1 MIFYPE
7 PVGSVSPK
15 VNIGDGLIFR
25 KDIGQTLDL
34 LCPAQAFPV
43 PVIRY
48 CIMNL
53 AKFLI
58 HSLEYKTFA
67 SAESRLMI
75 TLTFIIKFAIFWI
88 VYSEPIGSVAPK
100 VNIGEDLKSVK
111 AEMTKDLTL
120 LCAAQAYPMPVF
132 RFV

>member
-1 MIFYPE
+1 MKAFWDCVHFHFFLVVNIQFYMFVRLVYIMNNFMITYPE

-48 CIMNL
+48 ITIFMNL
-53 AKFLI
+53 AFNLLYAK
-58 HSLEYKTFA
+58 
-67 SAESRLMI
+67 
-75 TLTFIIKFAIFWI
+75 IKFGFI
-88 VYSEPIGSVAPK
+88 
-100 VNIGEDLKSVK
+100 N
-111 AEMTKDLTL
+111 
-120 LCAAQAYPMPVF
+120 
-132 RFV
+132 

>member
-48 CIMNL
+48 ITSCTMNL
-53 AKFLI
+53 A
-58 HSLEYKTFA
+58 
-67 SAESRLMI
+67 
-75 TLTFIIKFAIFWI
+75 
-88 VYSEPIGSVAPK
+88 
-100 VNIGEDLKSVK
+100 
-111 AEMTKDLTL
+111 
-120 LCAAQAYPMPVF
+120 
-132 RFV
+132 